1 MHLRRTRICPH
12 RRLFRARPFDSD
24 SNGTLGPSQIPAS
37 DSWLRKTFL
46 RTLRLAPCQKS
57 YDRKREP
64 AIKIEAGSP
73 RVAFFSL
80 WCANKDNSF
89 RREIHALNLPSC
101 IGPGATMVV
110 SSLALNSLPHQAR
123 FSLAVL
129 GSFTPIRSSSSMS
142 SNNNSTRSPGCRFN
156 QSCSGPYASIVSSEF
171 DVRSAAHNS
180 RATADVVTSEAAR
193 LSTLR
198 SSLKPDDVLFFL
210 GGCAW
215 IVQP

>member
-89 RREIHALNLPSC
+89 PREIHALNLPSRIC
-101 IGPGATMVV
+101 PRATMVGSRLCIKLVTPPSPFFSGSPRKFHANPILIFYVIKQQLHSV
-110 SSLALNSLPHQAR
+110 S
-123 FSLAVL
+123 
-129 GSFTPIRSSSSMS
+129 
-142 SNNNSTRSPGCRFN
+142 
-156 QSCSGPYASIVSSEF
+156 
-171 DVRSAAHNS
+171 
-180 RATADVVTSEAAR
+180 R
-193 LSTLR
+193 LSFQ
-198 SSLKPDDVLFFL
+198 PV
-210 GGCAW
+210 
-215 IVQP
+215 VQRPICVHCF